1 MSSAAI
7 SPFSMQGKTVLVTGA
22 SSGLGRH
29 IAITLA
35 RRGARLVITGRDAD
49 RLGQCHEALHGEGH
63 VQVTADLT
71 LAKDRERLVQACS
84 DIHGVLHC
92 AGLHR
97 PTPVSEL
104 TEEFMTRMYQINFL
118 APVMLTQRLL
128 QVGTVAQQ
136 GSIVF
141 MLSTAA
147 HSGIEGFGP
156 YAAMKAG
163 LMGLIKCLALEQ
175 APHRIRVNGISPSI
189 IGTPPVAPDP
199 QVQAVGGARPPL
211 GPGTPDDVAHAAIY
225 LLSDASRWV
234 TGTSLIIDGGAAH

>member
-35 RRGARLVITGRDAD
+35 RRGARLVITGLDAD
-49 RLGQCHEALHGEGH
+49 RLRQCHEALQGEGH
-63 VQVTADLT
+63 VQITADLT
-71 LAKDRERLVQACS
+71 LPKDRDRVVQAS
-84 DIHGVLHC
+84 IGIHGLLHC
-92 AGLHR
+92 AGLHQA
-97 PTPVSEL
+97 TPVNAL
-104 TEEFMTRMYQINFL
+104 TEELMTRMYQINFL
-118 APVMLTQRLL
+118 APVMLTQHLL
-128 QVGTVAQQ
+128 QVGAVAQK

-147 HSGIEGFGP
+147 HSGMERLGP

-163 LMGLIKCLALEQ
+163 LWGLIKCLALEQ
-175 APHRIRVNGISPSI
+175 ASQKIRVNGISPAV
-189 IGTPPVAPDP
+189 IGTPPAESGQQILVADK
-199 QVQAVGGARPPL
+199 ALHPL
-211 GPGTPDDVAHAAIY
+211 GHGTPDDVAHAAIY

-234 TGTSLIIDGGAAH
+234 TGTSLILDGGAAH